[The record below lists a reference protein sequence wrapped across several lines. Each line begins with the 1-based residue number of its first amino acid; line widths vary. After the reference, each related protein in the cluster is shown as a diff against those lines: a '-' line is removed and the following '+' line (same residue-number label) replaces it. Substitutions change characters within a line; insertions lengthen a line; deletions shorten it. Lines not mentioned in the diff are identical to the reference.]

1 MIWASCRVSAFEPAS
16 RPRRAW
22 RHRADENRDTVSS
35 QTIDLS
41 CDIADLMNPCRV
53 CPAGRVELLPVL
65 RRLTAIV
72 VIWASLLW
80 AAAPA
85 LACSLSA
92 FNKDCCPAGTSA
104 PCAGQAGSA
113 RHFDAVEMPC
123 CASGQA
129 TVADAAI
136 DSGHTSHER
145 GHYPAS
151 PDPFVL
157 IAWSASWLAPV
168 PTTPGSPSRVR
179 PPPSFAAL
187 TYLHTARLRL

>member
-1 MIWASCRVSAFEPAS
+1 M
-16 RPRRAW
+16 
-22 RHRADENRDTVSS
+22 
-35 QTIDLS
+35 
-41 CDIADLMNPCRV
+41 
-53 CPAGRVELLPVL
+53 ELLPVL

-80 AAAPA
+80 AVGPA

-92 FNKDCCPAGTSA
+92 FSKDCCPAGTSA

-113 RHFDAVEMPC
+113 QHFDTVEVPC

-129 TVADAAI
+129 TVADVAI
-136 DSGHTSHER
+136 DSGRTSHER
-145 GHYPAS
+145 GHYPTS
-151 PDPFVL
+151 PDPIVL
-157 IAWSASWLAPV
+157 IAWSVSWLASV
-168 PTTPGSPSRVR
+168 HTTPTLPSRVR